1 MNMIVAFVLAIVSS
15 MLIDNVVL
23 SRFYGICPFLGVSK
37 KVKSSLGM
45 GIAVV
50 FVIVMATVIC
60 WPLYKLLYLAGIP
73 FMDTVAYILVIASL
87 VQLVGLFIKKY

>member
-1 MNMIVAFVLAIVSS
+1 MDNIFVAFILAIVSS

-50 FVIVMATVIC
+50 FVIVMATLIC
-60 WPLYKLLYLAGIP
+60 YPLYKLLELAHIQ
-73 FMDTVAYILVIASL
+73 FMDTVA
-87 VQLVGLFIKKY
+87 

>member
-1 MNMIVAFVLAIVSS
+1 MEYVITFILAIVSS

-45 GIAVV
+45 GLAVV
-50 FVIVMATVIC
+50 FVIVMATLIC
-60 WPLYKLLYLAGIP
+60 YPLFMLLKLAEIQ
-73 FMDTVAYILVIASL
+73 FMDTVAYFSHRLLSPTCW
-87 VQLVGLFIKKY
+87 FIH